1 MLDYMT
7 EGPLSTLDSLPPD
20 TFNALVAPL
29 WNFLAPSQQPGE
41 LTADILFVIGNID
54 LAIPRHAAKLFME
67 GYAPAVLI
75 SGGQSPRD
83 NDSTLQSEAHTFAD
97 VMIHAGVPEDAITL
111 QGTGTNPEEKITRG
125 MTMLH
130 DHDTVPRSLI
140 LVAKS
145 FLMRRALTI
154 FAQHYPDIT
163 VVPSPPA
170 GPASQYIDRPRH
182 EFTQRLLDE
191 LEQLRQ
197 ATAGSQQ
204 ALIIPEDVLT
214 AELTLSQF
222 LAKQPL

>member
-125 MTMLH
+125 MTILH
-130 DHDTVPRSLI
+130 DHDAVPRSLI
-140 LVAKS
+140 LVALPKHHCCHFTTS
-145 FLMRRALTI
+145 W
-154 FAQHYPDIT
+154 
-163 VVPSPPA
+163 A
-170 GPASQYIDRPRH
+170 G
-182 EFTQRLLDE
+182 
-191 LEQLRQ
+191 
-197 ATAGSQQ
+197 
-204 ALIIPEDVLT
+204 
-214 AELTLSQF
+214 
-222 LAKQPL
+222 